1 MKRVNMS
8 TDITKHGQHRSEEEH
23 KSSVEALHANLFGNS
38 DQEPQPQPHP
48 QPQPQPHFV
57 PQQPHTPAVNVLHT
71 VKEVRRLSHEEDVNR
86 LLDQGWVLLSV
97 REGKE
102 QTGQHDITPYVRFS
116 VGRVS

>member
-1 MKRVNMS
+1 MS
-8 TDITKHGQHRSEEEH
+8 TDITKHGQHRSEEEL
-23 KSSVEALHANLFGNS
+23 KSSVEALHANLSGNS
-38 DQEPQPQPHP
+38 DQEPQP
-48 QPQPQPHFV
+48 HFV
-57 PQQPHTPAVNVLHT
+57 PPQPHTPAVNFLHT
-71 VKEVRRLSHEEDVNR
+71 VKEVRRLSHEEDVNK